1 MENQTVKEG
10 KTAAIIAY
18 ITIFGTLVA
27 FILNSS
33 KKNSFTSFHIRQFLG
48 IFLLMMINKYLIWD
62 FFGWFIGGIV
72 FVGLIFITLI
82 GLMGA
87 IQGKEK
93 EVPIVGAYFQ
103 KIFAGI

>member
-18 ITIFGTLVA
+18 ITIFGTLIA
-27 FILNSS
+27 FIMNSS
-33 KKNSFTSFHIRQFLG
+33 KKNSFTSFHIRQFIG
-48 IFLLMMINKYLIWD
+48 IFLMMMINKYLIVD
-62 FFGWFIGGIV
+62 FLGWFIGGIV
-72 FVGLIFITLI
+72 FVGLILLTLI

-93 EVPIVGAYFQ
+93 QVPIVGEYFQ
-103 KIFAGI
+103 KWFAGI